1 MTPEKQILYNL
12 MADTAVAYWEKS
24 AGLGLGWKNL
34 DVRKPSWNKGING
47 ITKTNFHPRWY
58 DNMLQDQQKAQKAQ
72 SKQAKELA
80 EKDKLPKRN
89 GIAEM
94 YAFNHGADFR
104 LLYSDPARAA
114 EMVLMDYLQPKSHAL
129 LPNPMNT
136 AFTPEYRN
144 S

>member
-1 MTPEKQILYNL
+1 MTPEKRILYNL
-12 MADTAVAYWEKS
+12 MADTALAYWEKS
-24 AGLGLGWKNL
+24 AGLRLGLKNM

-58 DNMLQDQQKAQKAQ
+58 ESMLQDQQRMQKEQAEQLEQLAEQ
-72 SKQAKELA
+72 SKKPQ
-80 EKDKLPKRN
+80 RN
-89 GIAEM
+89 SIAEM